1 MNTELFDYDV
11 LLAATILLASV
22 VLIAQI
28 LLIAYLLKD
37 WVRENVGSRR
47 PETIKPGEGFFFY
60 DEHGQLRY
68 DVCDKNYADIG
79 VIYTLLNKRVEYKNV
94 SKL

>member
-1 MNTELFDYDV
+1 MNTELFDY
-11 LLAATILLASV
+11 ATLLLASV

-37 WVRENVGSRR
+37 WVKKNVGSRR
-47 PETIKPGEGFFFY
+47 PEAIEPGEGFFFY
-60 DEHGQLRY
+60 EHGHLRY
-68 DVCDKNYADIG
+68 DICDKNRADIG
-79 VIYTLLNKRVEYKNV
+79 IIYTLLNRRVEYKNV

>member
-1 MNTELFDYDV
+1 MNTGLFDYEV

-28 LLIAYLLKD
+28 LLVAYLLKD
-37 WVRENVGSRR
+37 WVKKNVGTRR

-60 DEHGQLRY
+60 EHGQLRY
-68 DVCDKNYADIG
+68 DVCDQNHADIG
-79 VIYTLLNKRVEYKNV
+79 VIYTLLNRRVEYKNV

>member
-1 MNTELFDYDV
+1 MNTELFDYEV

-28 LLIAYLLKD
+28 LLLAYLLRE
-37 WVRENVGSRR
+37 WVKENVGSRR
-47 PETIKPGEGFFFY
+47 PEEIKPGEGFFFY
-60 DEHGQLRY
+60 EDGHLRY
-68 DVCDKNYADIG
+68 DICDRNHTDIG

>member
-1 MNTELFDYDV
+1 MNTGLFDYEV
-11 LLAATILLASV
+11 LLTAAILLASA

-37 WVRENVGSRR
+37 WVKKNVGTRR
-47 PETIKPGEGFFFY
+47 PETIAPGEGFFFY
-60 DEHGQLRY
+60 EHGQLRY
-68 DVCDKNYADIG
+68 DICDKNHADIG

>member
-1 MNTELFDYDV
+1 MNTGLFDYEV

-37 WVRENVGSRR
+37 WVKKNVGTRR
-47 PETIKPGEGFFFY
+47 PEAIAPGEGFSFTRT
-60 DEHGQLRY
+60 GTSGTT
-68 DVCDKNYADIG
+68 C
-79 VIYTLLNKRVEYKNV
+79 VIRITQI
-94 SKL
+94 

>member
-1 MNTELFDYDV
+1 MNTGLFDYEV
-11 LLAATILLASV
+11 LLAAAILLASV
-22 VLIAQI
+22 VLIAQV

-37 WVRENVGSRR
+37 WVSKKVGSRR
-47 PETIKPGEGFFFY
+47 PEAIEPGEGFFFY
-60 DEHGQLRY
+60 EDGHLRY
-68 DVCDKNYADIG
+68 DICNRNHTDIG

>member
-1 MNTELFDYDV
+1 MNTGLFDY
-11 LLAATILLASV
+11 ATLLLASV

-28 LLIAYLLKD
+28 LLLAYLLRE
-37 WVRENVGSRR
+37 WVKENVGRR
-47 PETIKPGEGFFFY
+47 LPEAIEPGEGFFFY
-60 DEHGQLRY
+60 EDGHLRY
-68 DVCDKNYADIG
+68 DICDRNHTDIG

>member
-1 MNTELFDYDV
+1 MNTELFDYNT
-11 LLAATILLASV
+11 LLAATILLASAI
-22 VLIAQI
+22 LIASI
-28 LLIAYLLKD
+28 VLLVNLLKE

-47 PETIKPGEGFFFY
+47 PKEIEPGEGFFFY
-60 DEHGQLRY
+60 EDGQLRY
-68 DVCDKNYADIG
+68 DVCDKNHADIG